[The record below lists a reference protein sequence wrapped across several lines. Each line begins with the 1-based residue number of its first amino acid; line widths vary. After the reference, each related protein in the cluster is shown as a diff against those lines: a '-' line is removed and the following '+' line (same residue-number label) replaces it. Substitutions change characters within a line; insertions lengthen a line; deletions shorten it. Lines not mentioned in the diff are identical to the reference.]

1 MELCSDNEDVHME
14 STVESA
20 IQIMNKTM
28 EKDEFWFL
36 LDKKWIEECKKFVNG
51 SDESATPGPIDNSAL
66 LKSNSENGE
75 LKERLQEDVD
85 FVLVP
90 EECWRILVKNF
101 GIVSDK
107 HEIKRQVIVQG
118 RFSSY
123 CMVEIYLFELKLCLY
138 GFKEDNIVKSF
149 SRVTTLATL
158 EAEMKNLFNIDQNRD
173 TQLWASGDLLKP
185 FDENG
190 TGKNNDNQALFEA
203 GLHTGAIVTLEVRNT
218 DGTWPSSR
226 PRYGAIATRS
236 SKCTPGLCGLMNL
249 GNTCFMN
256 SALQCMSNTP
266 LLTEYF
272 VNDCYINEVNTS
284 NPLGM
289 GGEIANSFG
298 EIMKAMWSG
307 AHTCLAPRE
316 FKLAVGRFAPQF
328 SGFQQQDC
336 QELMAFLLDGLHE
349 DLNRVKQKPYIEVKT
364 EFERRPDDIVAAESW
379 ANYKKRNDS
388 IIIDTFHGLLKSTLV
403 CPECQLVS
411 VTFDPFC
418 YLSLPLPVKRERA
431 ISVTFI
437 PSITRIYQNGN
448 QSVRAVQISRL
459 MVPKYGIVSDICN
472 AVAKII
478 NESNQRYS
486 VESDKLIVTEIS
498 NHRFHK
504 LYNND
509 DTYTAQLDDVVV
521 YEILEKT
528 IPVPVY
534 FREVKADEN
543 TSLFGRP
550 MIVNVAESSYDSLC
564 EAISVNIKQFMKM
577 PSDDEESDTDEG
589 VAECERTD
597 LFSLIVVNNYGSLDI
612 EKLDRSKPVKLTR
625 KTYIAVDFS
634 SALKEK
640 YYDEKEA
647 ESTLKITVQRNMNQG
662 GKMSIGLSDCIAQ
675 FTTTERLGAD
685 DPWYCPRCKKHQQA
699 TKKFDIWS
707 LPKVLII
714 HLKRFSYS
722 KYCRDKLDTFV
733 DFPITDLNMG
743 EYIMNNPNNE
753 TKLYDLI
760 AVANHYGGLGGGHY
774 TAYQHQINVAVIGSG
789 PAGFYTTHY
798 LLKNPNIKV
807 DIYEKYPVPFG
818 LIRFGVAPDHP
829 EVKNVI
835 NSFTATGLND
845 RVSFFGNIGVGT
857 DVTLQQLRDAYNLV
871 VLCYGSAKDKIL
883 DIEGE
888 QLTNVLAARRF
899 VGWYNGVPEDADLN
913 VNLDVENVVIIGQ
926 GNVALDC
933 ARILLTPVE
942 SSLQVKSVYL

>member
-1 MELCSDNEDVHME
+1 MPAMEVCSDAEDVNMDSDCGGNCIDKIFE
-14 STVESA
+14 MINRSLR
-20 IQIMNKTM
+20 
-28 EKDEFWFL
+28 KDDFWFL
-36 LDKKWIEECKKFVNG
+36 VDRKWFEALKQYVNDKDDVNN
-51 SDESATPGPIDNSAL
+51 PGPINNAPLFKANGNENSY
-66 LKSNSENGE
+66 E

-85 FVLVP
+85 FVIVP
-90 EECWRILVKNF
+90 EDAWRLLVATF
-101 GIVSDK
+101 GIVSPK
-107 HEIKRQVIVQG
+107 HEIKRQVILQG
-118 RFSSY
+118 KFSSY
-123 CMVEIYLFELKLCLY
+123 CIVEIYLFELKLCLY
-138 GFKEDNIVKSF
+138 GSKEDVIVKSF

-158 EAEMKNLFNIDQNRD
+158 EAEMKKLFNIDESKD
-173 TQLWASGDLLKP
+173 TQLWAGSDLLKP
-185 FDENG
+185 FDESGNS
-190 TGKNNDNQALFEA
+190 KNLDNQPLFEA
-203 GLHTGAIVTLEVRNT
+203 GLHSGAIVTLEVRNA

-266 LLTEYF
+266 PLTEYF
-272 VNDCYINEVNTS
+272 ISDKYVEELNTS

-298 EIMKAMWSG
+298 DLMKAMWSG

-349 DLNRVKQKPYIEVKT
+349 DLNRVKQKPYIELKT
-364 EFERRPDDIVAAESW
+364 EVEKRPDEVVAAESW
-379 ANYKKRNDS
+379 SNYKKRNDS
-388 IIIDTFHGLLKSTLV
+388 IIVDTFHGLLKSTLV
-403 CPECQLVS
+403 CPECELVS

-437 PSITRIYQNGN
+437 PSVTRIYQNGN
-448 QSVRAVQISRL
+448 QNIRAVQISRL

-478 NESNQRYS
+478 NESNQSY
-486 VESDKLIVTEIS
+486 VLEPDNLIVAEVS
-498 NHRFHK
+498 GSRFHK

-521 YEILEKT
+521 YEVIGNC

-534 FREVKADEN
+534 LREVKNDET

-550 MIVNVAESSYDSLC
+550 MIVNVHDNSYDALYESITLHL
-564 EAISVNIKQFMKM
+564 KQFMKV

-597 LFSLIVVNNYGSLDI
+597 FFSLTAVNNYGSLDI
-612 EKLDRSKPVKLTR
+612 EKIDRNKPLKLGR
-625 KTYIAVDFS
+625 KTFIAADFT
-634 SALKEK
+634 SAMKDK
-640 YYDEKEA
+640 YYDQKEA
-647 ESTLKITVQRNMNQG
+647 ESVFKISVQRNLFSG
-662 GKMSIGLSDCIAQ
+662 GKTTIALSDCIAQ

-699 TKKFDIWS
+699 TKKFDLWS

-722 KYCRDKLDTFV
+722 KFCRDKLDTFV
-733 DFPITDLNMG
+733 DFPVNDLNMG
-743 EYIMNNPNNE
+743 EYIINNPNNE
-753 TKLYDLI
+753 PKLYDLI

-774 TAYQHQINVAVIGSG
+774 TAYAKNRETEHWHYFDDSNVS
-789 PAGFYTTHY
+789 
-798 LLKNPNIKV
+798 L
-807 DIYEKYPVPFG
+807 
-818 LIRFGVAPDHP
+818 AP
-829 EVKNVI
+829 E
-835 NSFTATGLND
+835 
-845 RVSFFGNIGVGT
+845 
-857 DVTLQQLRDAYNLV
+857 
-871 VLCYGSAKDKIL
+871 
-883 DIEGE
+883 
-888 QLTNVLAARRF
+888 
-899 VGWYNGVPEDADLN
+899 
-913 VNLDVENVVIIGQ
+913 ENVVSKAAY
-926 GNVALDC
+926 VLF
-933 ARILLTPVE
+933 
-942 SSLQVKSVYL
+942 YLRKD